1 MFKTAISA
9 LLIALSIALGAM
21 AAHALENKI
30 SLHYMDI
37 FKTGAQYQMYMG
49 LGLLLFSRFVDEHKK
64 LSLAFNLI
72 LIGSL
77 IFSFTL
83 YLIALNEMLGEGFK
97 KLGMITPIGGVLMI
111 AGWVYVALIY
121 IKKEKK

>member
-49 LGLLLFSRFVDEHKK
+49 LGLLLLSRFVDENKK

-83 YLIALNEMLGEGFK
+83 YLISLNEMLGEGFK